1 MARPKKDPSVVR
13 GEIVRIPVSA
23 DEKTRMYEAAVALDG
38 EFARWAR
45 PILLKAADE
54 YRAGKIAGGRKPL
67 ARKNDAQPKKK
78 AVASAL
84 E

>member
-1 MARPKKDPSVVR
+1 MARPKKDPSIVK

-23 DEKTRMYEAAVALDG
+23 DEKTRMYEAAGG

-45 PILLKAADE
+45 DILLKAADD
-54 YRAGKIAGGRKPL
+54 YHASHGPSGKRPS
-67 ARKNDAQPKKK
+67 RRTNEAQQQKK

-84 E
+84 G